1 MFNKVLVL
9 CTGNICRSPYA
20 EALLQQRVPSATVSS
35 AGLGAMVGDPADATG
50 KLLAD
55 HREVDVSQHIARQV
69 NRQMISQAD
78 LVLVMDDEHM
88 ERLLRGYPDARGKAF
103 KLGKWR
109 GNKNIVDPYMKSED
123 FFSLV
128 LDEIDKSVEAWLP
141 HIR

>member
-1 MFNKVLVL
+1 
-9 CTGNICRSPYA
+9 
-20 EALLQQRVPSATVSS
+20 
-35 AGLGAMVGDPADATG
+35 
-50 KLLAD
+50 
-55 HREVDVSQHIARQV
+55 
-69 NRQMISQAD
+69 MISQAD

-88 ERLLRGYPDARGKAF
+88 ERLLRKYPDARGKAF

-109 GNKNIVDPYMKSED
+109 DNKNIVDPYMKSED